1 MCLFYSTVKIYSH
14 HSRLNIYFYCF
25 LSRHKEFL
33 MIRSTVLQPLGM
45 LSHDILDLLVVNQV
59 RRSLLLPLILGADAA
74 LKVNVQLY
82 NKDIYY

>member
-1 MCLFYSTVKIYSH
+1 
-14 HSRLNIYFYCF
+14 
-25 LSRHKEFL
+25 